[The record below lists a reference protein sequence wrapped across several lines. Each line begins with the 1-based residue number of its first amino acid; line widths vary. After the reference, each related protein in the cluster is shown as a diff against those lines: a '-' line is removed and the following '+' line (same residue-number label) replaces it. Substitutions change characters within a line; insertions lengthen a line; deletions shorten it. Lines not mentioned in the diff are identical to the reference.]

1 VTEVQRLIAELSAS
15 GALRVI
21 VQIALI
27 VLATLVAMRF
37 AHVLVSSALNRLF
50 QRETAEGTA
59 QDLSAVEVERR
70 RATLDHLAYRSL
82 RVIILVIAFLMVLH
96 VLDLNIGPAIAGLGV
111 VGLSLSLGAQ
121 HLVRDYVAG
130 AFVLIENQYSKGDV
144 VTIAGVSGTVEDV
157 SLRRTTLRDHDG
169 TVHYVP
175 HGLISTASN
184 HTRNWASIQ
193 IDLPITYQ
201 QDLGAL
207 TEAVAAAGER
217 IAKDQKWRAAIF
229 DAPHVVS
236 VERLAETGLL
246 VRVTA
251 SVAALHRYV
260 LPGVI
265 RGLVL
270 DECTR
275 RGVVIG
281 WREAPAAEPAPAV
294 RSGPAD
300 ASAEAAAPVVMPPTS
315 GEV

>member
-1 VTEVQRLIAELSAS
+1 MTELQRVVDDLAAS

-27 VLATLVAMRF
+27 VLATFIALRF
-37 AHVLVSSALNRLF
+37 SHVLVTTALNRLF
-50 QRETAEGTA
+50 QREVVEGTA
-59 QDLSAVEVERR
+59 QDLSAVELERR
-70 RATLDHLAYRSL
+70 RLTLDHLAYRSL
-82 RVIILVIAFLMVLH
+82 RVIVLVIAFLMVLH

-175 HGLISTASN
+175 HGLIQTASN
-184 HTRNWASIQ
+184 HPRNWAAVE
-193 IDLPITYQ
+193 IDLPITYEQ
-201 QDLGAL
+201 ALAAL
-207 TEAVAAAGER
+207 TQAVAAAGKR
-217 IAKDQKWRAAIF
+217 LAADPKWRAAIF
-229 DAPHVVS
+229 QPPRVAS

-246 VRVTA
+246 VRISA

-270 DECTR
+270 EECTR
-275 RGVVIG
+275 HGVVIG
-281 WREAPAAEPAPAV
+281 WREAPARATGAPA
-294 RSGPAD
+294 RQ
-300 ASAEAAAPVVMPPTS
+300 ASSDPSSEAAAPLVMPPADD
-315 GEV
+315 V

>member
-1 VTEVQRLIAELSAS
+1 MNVQQLINDLSAS

-21 VQIALI
+21 LQITLI
-27 VLATLVAMRF
+27 VLATLIAMRF
-37 AHVLVSSALNRLF
+37 THVLVTGALNRLF
-50 QRETAEGTA
+50 QREVVEGTA
-59 QDLSAVEVERR
+59 QDLSAVELERR
-70 RATLDHLAYRSL
+70 RLTLDHLAYRSL
-82 RVIILVIAFLMVLH
+82 RVIILVISFLMVLH

-175 HGLISTASN
+175 HGLIQTASN
-184 HTRNWASIQ
+184 HTRNWAQIE
-193 IDLPITYQ
+193 IDLPITYE
-201 QDLGAL
+201 QDLAAL
-207 TEAVAAAGER
+207 TEAVAAAGKR
-217 IAKDQKWRAAIF
+217 LATDPKWRAAIF
-229 DAPHVVS
+229 EAPRVAS

-246 VRVTA
+246 VRVSA
-251 SVAALHRYV
+251 QAGAIHRYS

-270 DECTR
+270 EECIK

-281 WREAPAAEPAPAV
+281 WRDAPSPAPHGAPARPAKPDPAAEATAPL
-294 RSGPAD
+294 
-300 ASAEAAAPVVMPPTS
+300 VMPPS
-315 GEV
+315 EDV